1 MRRFTRLQRTLIS
14 AISILLVIA
23 CFMLAL
29 RQNTISN
36 MGYSAWTYI
45 KYGLIE
51 QPFTSFAN
59 AWNDFSNLW
68 HVYQDN
74 EYLNAQLAQQRSYQ
88 TLYTQEF
95 NRNQELQGLLEM
107 KNALGTAQQISC
119 EVVSRPGQSWN
130 QQVTISAGSSSGVEQ
145 NMIVVSSQ
153 GAIGVISSVQDTTSV
168 VSLLTAGNYTND
180 ISVQISMDDGTTVEG
195 VLRGYDPQKNRYEV
209 MLFDHEAVVYPGQR
223 IATSGKGGVFPA
235 GILVGTVTDTITNDD
250 SIVST
255 VYAKPVENIG
265 SFTYVSVIGKGQV
278 AP

>member
-1 MRRFTRLQRTLIS
+1 MKRFTKLQRTLIS
-14 AISILLVIA
+14 AIAVLLVIA
-23 CFMLAL
+23 CFMMAL

-59 AWNDFSNLW
+59 AWSDLSNLW

-74 EYLNAQLAQQRSYQ
+74 EYLNSELALQRSYQ
-88 TLYTQEF
+88 TLYTQQYY
-95 NRNQELQGLLEM
+95 RNQELQGLLEM
-107 KNALGTAQQISC
+107 KNALPEALQVSC

-130 QQVTISAGSSSGVEQ
+130 QNVTISAGSTSGIQE
-145 NMIVVSSQ
+145 NMLVVSSQ
-153 GAIGVISSVQDTTSV
+153 GAVGMIESVQDTTST
-168 VSLLTAGNYTND
+168 VSLLTAGNYAND

-209 MLFDHEAVVYPGQR
+209 VLFDHEAIVYPGQKV
-223 IATSGKGGVFPA
+223 ATSGKGGVFPY
-235 GILVGTVTDTITNDD
+235 GIMVGTVTETVTNDD
-250 SIVST
+250 SIIST
-255 VYAKPVENIG
+255 VYAKPVENIS